1 MAKEKEVEKNSDVSY
16 ISIGI
21 YAMCCLMCAI
31 CSLYDYI
38 LVDGVHW
45 CWSVC
50 RYKMFWLYVVARL
63 PSRLGKQTCCVV

>member
-38 LVDGVHW
+38 LVDVVYIVVGMCVGI
-45 CWSVC
+45 
-50 RYKMFWLYVVARL
+50 KIFWLYAVAKS
-63 PSRLGKQTCCVV
+63 P